1 MEGRSKEKGV
11 EMSRKSITREIPATD
26 FSEIEK
32 FVREI
37 LEKFKA
43 SSRSEI
49 ETMLVFEALYN
60 DIIDQILNENT
71 VFSISGERILGETR
85 ILIGFEGDLVTYPP
99 ENKRMKTEKMVMKA
113 YADKIDH
120 SYHAGYNYFSIV
132 VDRNYSRSLVSCFI
146 GIIMAFVS
154 YIPMAFFMSE
164 ASRHY
169 LLEEVVFP
177 VEQIFADVMLL
188 VGSAVTIFSLLNN
201 MSDVFIL
208 SKRNST
214 VRRVYVKAM
223 ASSVFAIVLA
233 ISWGFFADRM
243 MKDFFNEALSGYSGV
258 RTVMISELL
267 SDFRTNSS
275 SPFPVI
281 IYTLLI
287 IYAMCSA
294 GKYLDP
300 IKKVIDGLYVLS
312 SKILG
317 LIMYTLPF
325 FCALSI
331 LDVLLE
337 DGMKYIFQIVSMALF
352 IICSVSLIGI
362 YYILRLKYAKV
373 PVIPFIK
380 KMPKLLKENLAI
392 NSSIFAVPYN
402 IRYCTTQ
409 YGMNRKSLEKSIP
422 ILAEV
427 NLDGNCFIIMMAVVV
442 LFLSSDM
449 TINMYRMI
457 GVALL
462 ILFLSLGAPNQPG
475 SCLIGLL
482 ITLQYLEM
490 TDLVCVAIYMEV
502 FLGWLVNLVNVT
514 GDIVTVATED
524 VNAKLLRQNT

>member
-11 EMSRKSITREIPATD
+11 EMSRIGIEKEIPAANYV
-26 FSEIEK
+26 EMEK

-37 LEKFKA
+37 LEQFKV
-43 SSRSEI
+43 SNRSEV

-60 DIIDQILNENT
+60 DIIYQVSGEKTL
-71 VFSISGERILGETR
+71 FSIRGERTLGETR

-99 ENKRMKTEKMVMKA
+99 ESKRMKTENLVMKA

-120 SYHAGYNYFSIV
+120 SYHAGYNYFAIV
-132 VDRNYSRSLVSCFI
+132 VDRNYSKSLIACLI
-146 GIIMAFVS
+146 GFLLAFAAYV
-154 YIPMAFFMSE
+154 PMGMFMSK
-164 ASRHY
+164 ASRIY
-169 LLEEVVFP
+169 LLNEVVFP

-188 VGSAVTIFSLLNN
+188 VGSVVTVFSLLNN
-201 MSDVFIL
+201 MSDVFIV

-214 VRRVYVKAM
+214 MRRVYAKAM
-223 ASSVFAIVLA
+223 VSSVFAIVLA
-233 ISWGFFADRM
+233 LVWGVLATHLLDEFFTDV
-243 MKDFFNEALSGYSGV
+243 LTGYNGV
-258 RTVMISELL
+258 SSVMISELL
-267 SDFRTNSS
+267 NDFRTNSS

-325 FCALSI
+325 FCYLSI

-337 DGMKYIFQIVSMALF
+337 DGMEYILYILAMALF
-352 IICSVSLIGI
+352 IICSVSLIAV
-362 YYILRLKYAKV
+362 YYIVRLKYSKV
-373 PVIPFIK
+373 PVVPFIK
-380 KMPKLLKENLAI
+380 KLPKLLKENLAI
-392 NSSIFAVPYN
+392 NSSIYAVPYN

-427 NLDGNCFIIMMAVVV
+427 NLDGNCFIIMLAVVV
-442 LFLSSDM
+442 LFSSSDM
-449 TINMYRMI
+449 SINLYRML
-457 GVALL
+457 GVAVL

-475 SCLIGLL
+475 SCLISLL
-482 ITLQYLEM
+482 ITMQYVNM

-502 FLGWLVNLVNVT
+502 FLGWLINLVNVV
-514 GDIVTVATED
+514 GDVVTVATED